1 MPHAPPSP
9 AVSPTDTGD
18 IQRVGEDLLG
28 DARSLKESAVR
39 EERIEA
45 DPLLAEDVDADA
57 HGREDAHELGAHRVR
72 EGHAGLSRV
81 REHGLGGLLSNNRF
95 GGQGVVGHD
104 AARVGLAVSA
114 WL

>member
-1 MPHAPPSP
+1 M
-9 AVSPTDTGD
+9 
-18 IQRVGEDLLG
+18 
-28 DARSLKESAVR
+28 R

-45 DPLLAEDVDADA
+45 YTLLAEDIDADA

-104 AARVGLAVSA
+104 AARVGLARERVVVEGVVDRGDAHVSSDEA
-114 WL
+114 RKVREPAHPRVELGRAIV